1 MVEPLVH
8 HLQTG
13 MNRNELG
20 VDRLEPLVLRRKSR
34 MNLRESQ
41 VHLGKTSI
49 DQSACSREVF
59 FESFAGHISFEKS
72 YSLVE

>member
-1 MVEPLVH
+1 
-8 HLQTG
+8 
-13 MNRNELG
+13 
-20 VDRLEPLVLRRKSR
+20 

-49 DQSACSREVF
+49 DELGMLAEVF

-72 YSLVE
+72 YSLV